1 MNLYKRKIEYLERER
16 SLPIQH
22 IKGGKKEKKS
32 FKIGTINKV
41 APFYLIKKFS
51 VSIF

>member
-1 MNLYKRKIEYLERER
+1 MKLYKRKSENLERER
-16 SLPIQH
+16 PLPIQH

-32 FKIGTINKV
+32 FKIGTINKIIRV
-41 APFYLIKKFS
+41 CLIKKLS